1 MTYGCSALAQ
11 HLRIDT
17 VGSDHC
23 SRGVVI
29 DSLASGCATNEKCHS
44 LTKMSFLERRTSN
57 VILTVAFFIL
67 LGALIYSARRVLLIF
82 VFAVFFAYLIN
93 PIVKFMQTHS
103 LFFRNLRG
111 PAVLEVY
118 LALVLVTAG
127 AGYAFAPRVV
137 TNTGKLV
144 DEVPAVLDG
153 LASGEI
159 ATQLAGEYGWS
170 AATEVRFKTFLVR
183 HRDGIQDLAAN
194 VDRFLVNA
202 AHVIGYVLL
211 IPILTIFIL
220 RDGEQLASTWI
231 EALSPAERRAE
242 IRAALCEVHAVL
254 GKYMSAQVLLCA
266 LSLGFYLVTLLALHC
281 PHAVALAILG
291 GFLEFI
297 PIAGW
302 LTTFAAVLSVAVVSH
317 SHWMWMAIL
326 FLLWRVLQ
334 DYLFCPRIMGSHL
347 KIHPLAAIFA
357 ILVGAEVGGIV
368 GVYLAIPLMASVRVI
383 WQMWAARESNA
394 GESSRRPAVTAELL
408 ISSTL
413 PPLGYIEP
421 VLAHAKAD

>member
-1 MTYGCSALAQ
+1 MSFPDRRTTDVFLTIAFFALAFA
-11 HLRIDT
+11 I
-17 VGSDHC
+17 VYC
-23 SRGVVI
+23 
-29 DSLASGCATNEKCHS
+29 
-44 LTKMSFLERRTSN
+44 
-57 VILTVAFFIL
+57 
-67 LGALIYSARRVLLIF
+67 ARRILLIF

-111 PAVLEVY
+111 PAVVEVY

-127 AGYAFAPRVV
+127 VGCAFAPKIALS
-137 TNTGKLV
+137 TAKLV

-170 AATEVRFKTFLVR
+170 EATEFRFKTFLVR
-183 HRDGIQDLAAN
+183 HRDGIQDLAAT

-211 IPILTIFIL
+211 IPILAIFIL

-231 EALSPAERRAE
+231 EVLSPAERRAE
-242 IRAALCEVHAVL
+242 SRAIFCELHAVL
-254 GKYMSAQVLLCA
+254 AKYMSAQVLLCV
-266 LSLGFYLVTLLALHC
+266 LSFVFYLVTLLALRC

-297 PIAGW
+297 PVAGW
-302 LTTFAAVLSVAVVSH
+302 LTTLGAIISVAVVSH
-317 SHWMWMAIL
+317 SHWIWMAIL
-326 FLLWRVLQ
+326 LLLWRVLQ
-334 DYLFCPRIMGSHL
+334 DYLFCPRIMGRHL
-347 KIHPLAAIFA
+347 RIHPLAAIFA

-383 WQMWAARESNA
+383 WQMWAAREPIA
-394 GESSRRPAVTAELL
+394 PKSRLRPVASTELL
-408 ISSTL
+408 A
-413 PPLGYIEP
+413 PPAPGHVDYVGAIP
-421 VLAHAKAD
+421 AHAKAD